1 MDSDIG
7 KILTLLGELKS
18 TLEVHI
24 AEEKDRSRRV
34 DFLELTVMG
43 NGNPSH
49 SEQIR
54 NNTKEVER
62 LRLEFE
68 NLKKA
73 IKDVIWEVISIPLRW
88 LGVGLFIVVVVAAV
102 WIKG

>member
-54 NNTKEVER
+54 GNTREIER
-62 LRLEFE
+62 VRLEFE
-68 NLKKA
+68 NLKSD
-73 IKDVIWEVISIPLRW
+73 IREVIWEIISIPLRW
-88 LGVGLFIVVVVAAV
+88 LGVGLFIVAIVAAV